1 MANIQKFRAHE
12 SLNIESAGDW
22 QVQTAVTADADGV
35 AVDVTS
41 YHQIHLLT
49 DKDIYF
55 TFNTTGTDS
64 DINTSN
70 DLYLKG
76 GDTIY
81 TLKVPRGLGNAVHL
95 IMERKESSDATVR
108 IILA

>member
-22 QVQTAVTADADGV
+22 QVQSVVTADTDGV
-35 AVDVTS
+35 AVNVS
-41 YHQIHLLT
+41 GYHQVHLMSNN
-49 DKDIYF
+49 DFYF

-64 DINTSN
+64 DISTTQ
-70 DLYLKG
+70 DLYLIG
-76 GDTIY
+76 GNTIY
-81 TLKVPRGLGNAVHL
+81 TLKVPQALGNTIYL
-95 IMERKESSDATVR
+95 IMERKGSSDASVR

>member
-22 QVQTAVTADADGV
+22 QVQSAVTADADGV

-81 TLKVPRGLGNAVHL
+81 TLKVPRGLGSSVHL

>member
-1 MANIQKFRAHE
+1 MANIKKFRAYE

-22 QVQTAVTADADGV
+22 SVQSTVTADADGV
-35 AVDVTS
+35 AVNCTS
-41 YHQIHLLT
+41 HHQVHLMC
-49 DKDIYF
+49 DEDIYF

-81 TLKVPRGLGNAVHL
+81 TLKVPRGLGDIVYL
-95 IMERKESSDATVR
+95 IMERKGSSDSAVR
-108 IILA
+108 VVLA

>member
-22 QVQTAVTADADGV
+22 QVQSAVTADADGV

-81 TLKVPRGLGNAVHL
+81 TLKIPRGLGNAVHL

>member
-1 MANIQKFRAHE
+1 MADVQKFRAHE
-12 SLNIESAGDW
+12 SLAVESAGDW
-22 QVQTAVTADADGV
+22 QVQSVVTADSDGV
-35 AVDVTS
+35 AVNVTG
-41 YHQIHLLT
+41 YHQVHLMS
-49 DKDIYF
+49 DNDFYF

-81 TLKVPRGLGNAVHL
+81 TLKVPHGLGNTLHL
-95 IMERKESSDATVR
+95 IMERKGSSDALVR
-108 IILA
+108 VILA

>member
-1 MANIQKFRAHE
+1 MSNIQKFRAHE
-12 SLNIESAGDW
+12 SLNMESAGDW
-22 QVQTAVTADADGV
+22 QVQSAVTADADGV

>member
-22 QVQTAVTADADGV
+22 QVQSAVTADADGV

-64 DINTSN
+64 DVNTSN

-95 IMERKESSDATVR
+95 IMERKEGSDATVR

>member
-1 MANIQKFRAHE
+1 MANIKKFRAHE

-22 QVQTAVTADADGV
+22 QVQGAVTVDSDGV
-35 AVDVTS
+35 AVDCTS
-41 YHQIHLLT
+41 YHQVHLLT

-64 DINTSN
+64 DISTSN

-95 IMERKESSDATVR
+95 IMERKEGSDATVR

>member
-22 QVQTAVTADADGV
+22 QVQSVVTADTDGV
-35 AVDVTS
+35 AVNVS
-41 YHQIHLLT
+41 GYHQVHLMSNN
-49 DKDIYF
+49 DFYF

-64 DINTSN
+64 DISTTQ
-70 DLYLKG
+70 DLYLIG
-76 GDTIY
+76 GNTIY
-81 TLKVPRGLGNAVHL
+81 TLKVPKALGNTIYL
-95 IMERKESSDATVR
+95 IMERKGSSDASVR

>member
-1 MANIQKFRAHE
+1 MADIGKYRSYE
-12 SLNIESAGDW
+12 SLNIESAGNW
-22 QVQTAVTADADGV
+22 QVQSAVTADSDGV

-64 DINTSN
+64 DVNTSN
-70 DLYLKG
+70 DLYLMG

-81 TLKVPRGLGNAVHL
+81 TIKVPKGLGNVVHF

-108 IILA
+108 IVLA

>member
-22 QVQTAVTADADGV
+22 QVQSAVTADADGV

-76 GDTIY
+76 GDSIY
-81 TLKVPRGLGNAVHL
+81 TLIVPRGLGNAVHL

>member
-1 MANIQKFRAHE
+1 MAQIQKFRAHE

-22 QVQTAVTADADGV
+22 QVQSAVTADADGV

>member
-22 QVQTAVTADADGV
+22 QVQSAVTADADGV

-81 TLKVPRGLGNAVHL
+81 TLKVPIGLGNAVHL

>member
-1 MANIQKFRAHE
+1 MANLQKHRAHE
-12 SLNIESAGDW
+12 SLNTDSAADW
-22 QVQTAVTADADGV
+22 DVQSAVTADSDGV
-35 AVDVTS
+35 AVDVSS
-41 YHQIHLLT
+41 YHTIHLMS
-49 DKDIYF
+49 DNDFYF
-55 TFNTTGTDS
+55 KFNTTGTDS

>member
-1 MANIQKFRAHE
+1 MANIRKFRAHE

-22 QVQTAVTADADGV
+22 QVQTAATATAAGV
-35 AVDVTS
+35 AVDVSS

-49 DKDIYF
+49 DIDIYF

-70 DLYLKG
+70 DLYLMG

-81 TLKVPRGLGNAVHL
+81 TLKVPKGLGNTTYL
-95 IMERKESSDATVR
+95 IMERKESSDATVSVV
-108 IILA
+108 LA

>member
-1 MANIQKFRAHE
+1 MFDRENSLWVKYNFDISNVYYKEKWKF
-12 SLNIESAGDW
+12 L
-22 QVQTAVTADADGV
+22 
-35 AVDVTS
+35 
-41 YHQIHLLT
+41 
-49 DKDIYF
+49 YF

-81 TLKVPRGLGNAVHL
+81 TLKVPRGLGSSVHL

>member
-1 MANIQKFRAHE
+1 MANIKKFRAHE

-22 QVQTAVTADADGV
+22 QVQSAVTVDSDGV
-35 AVDVTS
+35 AVDCTA
-41 YHQIHLLT
+41 YHQVHILT

-55 TFNTTGTDS
+55 TFNITGTDS

-81 TLKVPRGLGNAVHL
+81 TLKIPSGLGNGVHL
-95 IMERKESSDATVR
+95 IMERKGSSDATVR
-108 IILA
+108 VILA

>member
-22 QVQTAVTADADGV
+22 QVQSAVTADADGV

-95 IMERKESSDATVR
+95 TMERKESSDATVR

>member
-1 MANIQKFRAHE
+1 MANLQKHRAHE

-22 QVQTAVTADADGV
+22 KVQSAVTADDDGV
-35 AVDVTS
+35 AVNVTN
-41 YHQIHLLT
+41 YHQVHLIS
-49 DKDIYF
+49 DNDFYF

-81 TLKVPRGLGNAVHL
+81 TLKVPRGLGDLIYL
-95 IMERKESSDATVR
+95 IMERKGSSDATVR
-108 IILA
+108 VILA

>member
-22 QVQTAVTADADGV
+22 QVQSAVTADADGV

-64 DINTSN
+64 DVNTSN

>member
-1 MANIQKFRAHE
+1 MANIKKFRAHE

-22 QVQTAVTADADGV
+22 QVQSAVTADADGV
-35 AVDVTS
+35 AVDCTS
-41 YHQIHLLT
+41 YHQVHLTT
-49 DKDIYF
+49 DNDIYF

-70 DLYLKG
+70 DLYLMG

-81 TLKVPRGLGNAVHL
+81 TLKVPKGLGNTTYL

-108 IILA
+108 VILA

>member
-1 MANIQKFRAHE
+1 MANLQTHRAHE

-22 QVQTAVTADADGV
+22 QVQSAVTADADGV

>member
-1 MANIQKFRAHE
+1 MANIKKFRAHE

-22 QVQTAVTADADGV
+22 QVQSAVTVDSDGV
-35 AVDVTS
+35 AVDCTA
-41 YHQIHLLT
+41 YHQVHILT

>member
-64 DINTSN
+64 DVNTSN

>member
-1 MANIQKFRAHE
+1 MKAIDASRRMSTQH
-12 SLNIESAGDW
+12 
-22 QVQTAVTADADGV
+22 VTADADGV

-41 YHQIHLLT
+41 YYQIHLLT

-95 IMERKESSDATVR
+95 IMERKEGSDATVR

>member
-1 MANIQKFRAHE
+1 MANIQKFRSHE
-12 SLNIESAGDW
+12 SLGIDSAGDW
-22 QVQTAVTADADGV
+22 KVQSVVTADADGV
-35 AVDVTS
+35 AVDCTGF
-41 YHQIHLLT
+41 HQVHLMS
-49 DKDIYF
+49 DNDFYF

-81 TLKVPRGLGNAVHL
+81 TLKIPHGIGKTIHL
-95 IMERKESSDATVR
+95 IMERKGGSDASVR
-108 IILA
+108 VVLA

>member
-1 MANIQKFRAHE
+1 MADIKKFRSYE

-22 QVQTAVTADADGV
+22 QVQSAVTADADGV

>member
-12 SLNIESAGDW
+12 SFNIESAGDW
-22 QVQTAVTADADGV
+22 QVQSAVTADADGV

>member
-22 QVQTAVTADADGV
+22 QVQSAVTADADGV

-95 IMERKESSDATVR
+95 IMERKEGSDATVR

>member
-22 QVQTAVTADADGV
+22 QVQTAVTVDADGE

-64 DINTSN
+64 DVNTSN

>member
-1 MANIQKFRAHE
+1 MANLQKFRAHE
-12 SLNIESAGDW
+12 SLNVETAGEW
-22 QVQTAVTADADGV
+22 QVQSAVTADADGV
-35 AVDVTS
+35 AVDVGS
-41 YHQIHLLT
+41 YHQVHLMS
-49 DKDIYF
+49 DNDFYF

-81 TLKVPRGLGNAVHL
+81 TLKVPRGLGNSVHL
-95 IMERKESSDATVR
+95 IMERKGSSDATVR
-108 IILA
+108 VILA